1 MAVCGGICWDASQR
15 VYRGSRCPL
24 ALTMRCKD
32 ARAGQSSPAFHWK
45 PLWEH
50 WTSDDTRH
58 QTTEG
63 PQNRHGKVKPP
74 VSPPVAH
81 PSSCIL

>member
-45 PLWEH
+45 PLVS
-50 WTSDDTRH
+50 TGLVTTLDTR
-58 QTTEG
+58 QLKARKIATA
-63 PQNRHGKVKPP
+63 K
-74 VSPPVAH
+74 
-81 PSSCIL
+81 